1 MTQFTRRTV
10 LTGAAAASVAALA
23 GPTATHAAAPP
34 AGKQAPN
41 FYRSKLG
48 DFEITVVNDGAR
60 AIPLPPTFVR
70 NVSNAEV
77 LAAAEAAYM
86 PKGSIVAPFNPI
98 VVNTGAKLVLIDTG
112 YGPGVA
118 PTVGLLPATLAAA
131 GIDPKAIDIVLIS
144 HMHGDHILGLKTPDG
159 ALAFP
164 NAEIKVPAVDWTY
177 WMSDEN
183 MSKAPEG
190 FQKASF
196 GFNRKIFSNLADKV
210 TRYEWGK
217 EVAPGITAV
226 EVQRPHPRSHRFRHR
241 VGIGTALL
249 PRRCQQCPGPVPAQS
264 GMAGHV
270 RQRAGEGGNDA
281 PPHLRHGVG
290 REDPRRRVSLPVPR
304 ARLHREGRHRL
315 SPRAGGLEPGALI
328 VTSCERQ
335 RAREGNQRL
344 CEGEWADPMGS
355 IHLSPHRRT
364 FVLAPPMRRVHAQE
378 HFRK

>member
-10 LTGAAAASVAALA
+10 LTAAAAASVAALA
-23 GPTATHAAAPP
+23 GSTATQAAAPL
-34 AGKQAPN
+34 AGKQAPS

-226 EVQRPHPRSHRFRHR
+226 DSSGHTPGHTAFVIASGSGRLFFQGDVCNVPDLFLRNPEWQVMFDSEPEKAVATRRRIYDMASAEKILVSGYHFPFPGLGYIEKAGTGYRF
-241 VGIGTALL
+241 
-249 PRRCQQCPGPVPAQS
+249 VPAAWS
-264 GMAGHV
+264 
-270 RQRAGEGGNDA
+270 
-281 PPHLRHGVG
+281 
-290 REDPRRRVSLPVPR
+290 PV
-304 ARLHREGRHRL
+304 L
-315 SPRAGGLEPGALI
+315 
-328 VTSCERQ
+328 
-335 RAREGNQRL
+335 
-344 CEGEWADPMGS
+344 
-355 IHLSPHRRT
+355 
-364 FVLAPPMRRVHAQE
+364 
-378 HFRK
+378 

>member
-1 MTQFTRRTV
+1 MTQLTRRTV

-112 YGPGVA
+112 YGPGIA

-131 GIDPKAIDIVLIS
+131 GIDPNAIDIVLIS
-144 HMHGDHILGLKTPDG
+144 HMHGDHVLGLKTPDG

-183 MSKAPEG
+183 MSKALEG

-210 TRYEWGK
+210 TRFDWGK

-226 EVQRPHPRSHRFRHR
+226 DSSGHTPGHTAFVIASGSGRLFFQGDVCNVPDLFLRNPEWQVMFDSEPEKSVATRRRIYDMASAEKMLVSGYHFPFPGLGYIEKAGTGYRF
-241 VGIGTALL
+241 
-249 PRRCQQCPGPVPAQS
+249 VPAAWS
-264 GMAGHV
+264 
-270 RQRAGEGGNDA
+270 
-281 PPHLRHGVG
+281 
-290 REDPRRRVSLPVPR
+290 PV
-304 ARLHREGRHRL
+304 L
-315 SPRAGGLEPGALI
+315 
-328 VTSCERQ
+328 
-335 RAREGNQRL
+335 
-344 CEGEWADPMGS
+344 
-355 IHLSPHRRT
+355 
-364 FVLAPPMRRVHAQE
+364 
-378 HFRK
+378 

>member
-1 MTQFTRRTV
+1 MQ
-10 LTGAAAASVAALA
+10 
-23 GPTATHAAAPP
+23 PTANAAAPP
-34 AGKQAPN
+34 AGKQAPSY
-41 FYRSKLG
+41 YRSKLG

-60 AIPLPPTFVR
+60 PIPLPPAFVR

-98 VVNTGAKLVLIDTG
+98 VVNTGAKLILIDTG
-112 YGPGVA
+112 YGPGIA
-118 PTVGLLPATLAAA
+118 PSVGLLPATLAAA

-210 TRYEWGK
+210 TRFDWGK

-226 EVQRPHPRSHRFRHR
+226 ETSGH
-241 VGIGTALL
+241 T
-249 PRRCQQCPGPVPAQS
+249 PGHTSFAISSGAASLFFQGDVSNVP
-264 GMAGHV
+264 
-270 RQRAGEGGNDA
+270 DLF
-281 PPHLRHGVG
+281 LRHPDWQVMFDS
-290 REDPRRRVSLPVPR
+290 EPDKAVVTRRRVYDMASADKLLVAGYHFPFPGIGYIEKDGTGYRLVPAAWSPV
-304 ARLHREGRHRL
+304 L
-315 SPRAGGLEPGALI
+315 
-328 VTSCERQ
+328 
-335 RAREGNQRL
+335 
-344 CEGEWADPMGS
+344 
-355 IHLSPHRRT
+355 
-364 FVLAPPMRRVHAQE
+364 
-378 HFRK
+378 

>member
-1 MTQFTRRTV
+1 MTQLTRRTV

-23 GPTATHAAAPP
+23 GSTATQAAAPL
-34 AGKQAPN
+34 AGKQAPS

-164 NAEIKVPAVDWTY
+164 NAEIKVPAVDWAY

-210 TRYEWGK
+210 TRYDWGK

-226 EVQRPHPRSHRFRHR
+226 EASGHTPGHTAFVIASGSGRLFFQGDVSNVPDLFLRNPEWQVMFDSEPDKAVTTRRRIYDMASTEKILVSGYHFPFP
-241 VGIGTALL
+241 GLGYIEKAGTGYRL
-249 PRRCQQCPGPVPAQS
+249 VPAAWS
-264 GMAGHV
+264 
-270 RQRAGEGGNDA
+270 
-281 PPHLRHGVG
+281 
-290 REDPRRRVSLPVPR
+290 PV
-304 ARLHREGRHRL
+304 L
-315 SPRAGGLEPGALI
+315 
-328 VTSCERQ
+328 
-335 RAREGNQRL
+335 
-344 CEGEWADPMGS
+344 
-355 IHLSPHRRT
+355 
-364 FVLAPPMRRVHAQE
+364 
-378 HFRK
+378 

>member
-1 MTQFTRRTV
+1 MTQLTRRTV
-10 LTGAAAASVAALA
+10 LSGAAAASVAALA
-23 GPTATHAAAPP
+23 APTPVPAATPP
-34 AGKQAPN
+34 AGKQAPS

-60 AIPLPPTFVR
+60 PIPLPPAFVR
-70 NVSNAEV
+70 NVGNAEV

-112 YGPGVA
+112 YGPGIA

-210 TRYEWGK
+210 TRYDWGK

-226 EVQRPHPRSHRFRHR
+226 ESSGH
-241 VGIGTALL
+241 T
-249 PRRCQQCPGPVPAQS
+249 PGHTSFVITSGSGRLFFTGDVVNVP
-264 GMAGHV
+264 
-270 RQRAGEGGNDA
+270 ELF
-281 PPHLRHGVG
+281 LRNPDWQVMFDS
-290 REDPRRRVSLPVPR
+290 EPEKAVVTRRRVFDMAAAEKVLVSGYHFPFPGLGYIEKAGTGYRLVPAAWNPV
-304 ARLHREGRHRL
+304 L
-315 SPRAGGLEPGALI
+315 
-328 VTSCERQ
+328 
-335 RAREGNQRL
+335 
-344 CEGEWADPMGS
+344 
-355 IHLSPHRRT
+355 
-364 FVLAPPMRRVHAQE
+364 
-378 HFRK
+378 